1 MIQIPEATLRG
12 RLLLCVLAVLVVP
25 PVVRGDDV
33 PRPLP
38 GAAALSDAEKESFL
52 LEGRIIADRSA
63 GEGITLSRRVTLE
76 RGGFEH
82 DAHVQTVN
90 EWKPVMQLKSGP
102 EFDFRDSYKN
112 NIAAYRLDR
121 LLGLGMVPVTVL
133 RHYGQKPAAF
143 TWWVDDVLMDLA
155 RQSKEK
161 IPPPDPSR
169 WNCQIDVMRTFDQL
183 IYNMDRNAGN
193 LLIGK
198 GWRVWLIDHTRAFK
212 IFKKLRNEKDL
223 GRRCD
228 RHLLAALKR
237 LDEASL
243 DETMSGLLDSGQ
255 VEGLLAR
262 RDRIVAH
269 YEAKIAKQGEE
280 TALCDLDPPA
290 GTSEAP

>member
-1 MIQIPEATLRG
+1 VDQNPEATMRG
-12 RLLLCVLAVLVVP
+12 RSLLCTLTVLATIAP
-25 PVVRGDDV
+25 AVRGDDA

-38 GAAALSDAEKESFL
+38 GAAALTDAEKEAFL
-52 LEGRIIADRSA
+52 LEGRIIADRGA

-76 RGGFEH
+76 RDGFEH

-90 EWKPVMQLKSGP
+90 EFKPVMQLKSGP

-121 LLGLGMVPVTVL
+121 LLGLEMVPVTVL

-155 RQSKEK
+155 RQSKK
-161 IPPPDPSR
+161 KVPPPDPSR

-193 LLIGK
+193 LLIAK

-212 IFKKLRNEKDL
+212 IFKTLRNEKDL
-223 GRRCD
+223 GRRCE
-228 RHLLAALKR
+228 RHLLAAMKR
-237 LDEASL
+237 LDEAAL
-243 DETMSGLLDSGQ
+243 DEAMSGLLDSGQ

-280 TALCDLDPPA
+280 AALCDLGPA
-290 GTSEAP
+290 GSGEAP